1 MNVAIK
7 SNSHRQNE
15 VEIRPLLSQKRLV
28 QILGVLWLIDG
39 LLQLQPEM
47 FTMNMVNGVLA
58 PIVQAQPEPIAANLN
73 WIVTLVTENLAV
85 FNVLIAVVQIA
96 IGLSLLVG
104 SRHYPASRL
113 VKGAVI
119 VSIFWA
125 LIVWYGGEGLSLLLT
140 GQASIL
146 TGAPGAVLLYP
157 LLGLVIYPRR
167 ITDAQESR
175 SEPSGI
181 LSRQQL
187 LWGLAAFWF
196 FAALLQLQPFWWQ
209 PDQISQA
216 IGAMSGAG
224 GLDYLFVDP
233 VLNWLSSITS
243 HSEIV
248 LNVAL
253 IVLFAAIGAGLLLVK
268 NGRLRPLLVI
278 SIVISFIVWWG
289 AEGFGMIFSGMATD
303 FNSGLLLIIIALAC
317 WPRVQSALA
326 ARHPQTIES
335 TPHSHKVEGTPSER
349 STQRV

>member
-1 MNVAIK
+1 MNSAIK
-7 SNSHRQNE
+7 RNQHAQDSTRIQ
-15 VEIRPLLSQKRLV
+15 PLLSQKRLV
-28 QILGVLWLIDG
+28 QILGALWLIDG

-47 FTMNMVNGVLA
+47 FTMNMVNGTLV
-58 PIVQAQPEPIAANLN
+58 PILQAQPAPIAANLT
-73 WIVTLVTENLAV
+73 WVVTLLTENLAV
-85 FNVLIAVVQIA
+85 FNVIIALVQIA
-96 IGLSLLVG
+96 IGISLFIG
-104 SRHYPASRL
+104 SRTYPASRL

-119 VSIFWA
+119 ASIFWA
-125 LIVWYGGEGLSLLLT
+125 LIVWYGGEGMSMLLT

-167 ITDAQESR
+167 VAREQETGE
-175 SEPSGI
+175 EPVGI

-209 PDQISQA
+209 PGQISQA

-233 VLNWLSSITS
+233 VLNWLSNITG
-243 HSEIV
+243 HAEIV
-248 LNVAL
+248 LNVVL
-253 IVLFAAIGAGLLLVK
+253 IVLFAALGAGLLLVK
-268 NGRLRPLLVI
+268 NERLRPLLVV

-303 FNSGLLLIIIALAC
+303 FNSGLLLIVMALAC
-317 WPRVQSALA
+317 WPSIQRALA
-326 ARHPQTIES
+326 ERRSPLEES
-335 TPHSHKVEGTPSER
+335 TPRSQVEEPV
-349 STQRV
+349 Q